1 MKFFACF
8 KKMNKLGAAMVEY
21 AVILAFVAAVGS
33 SFTEGFNPAFNNIIK
48 SVSSVLG
55 LAANGTETKQSAK
68 DIAFSLFNDPEM
80 NKIGD
85 KRWESFGREIAS
97 GGNKYIEDYYFNK
110 NGLDTAYSIVGAY
123 VWSKNPP
130 GPADAGLA
138 VDGGKNY
145 KLITVADK
153 NGVSCAMGN
162 LNDDSTHFSATQYL
176 LCEKNGKMN
185 LVATRELSNVCITK
199 EGNHPNNADPGKGEP
214 KYSLNN
220 NFSGAQYKEV
230 DKTNNSTKWVDI
242 TNISSGFVKYEPK

>member
-21 AVILAFVAAVGS
+21 AVLLAFVAAVGS
-33 SFTEGFNPAFNNIIK
+33 SFTDGFNPAYNNIIK

-55 LAANGTETKQSAK
+55 LAANGSETKQSAK

-97 GGNKYIEDYYFNK
+97 GGNKYIEDYYFDE
-110 NGLDTAYSIVGAY
+110 NGLDTAYSIVGEY

-130 GPADAGLA
+130 RPADAGLA

-145 KLITVADK
+145 KLITIADK
-153 NGVSCAMGN
+153 NGVSCAVGD
-162 LNDDSTHFSATQYL
+162 LNDESTHFSATQYL
-176 LCEKNGKMN
+176 MCEKNGMMSI
-185 LVATRELSNVCITK
+185 VATRELSTVCITK
-199 EGNHPNNADPGKGEP
+199 KGNHTSVDAANNGEP
-214 KYSLNN
+214 GYSLSN
-220 NFSGAQYKEV
+220 NFSSASYK
-230 DKTNNSTKWVDI
+230 DKNENWIDV
-242 TNISSGFVKYEPK
+242 ISLKDGFVKYKP